1 MTRLAALVVLAI
13 AGCGYHLPGAVGVP
27 EGSHTIHVQL
37 FSNHTREPGVDVRL
51 LRAVEDEFRRYGVLK
66 VVSRDD
72 ADLVLSGAIRS
83 VYSLPIASNA
93 TDSALQLLTIMRVS
107 LRLVERATGRVV
119 FQNRTLVR
127 GQDYG
132 ALGSV
137 VITSSPRFQEHTINA
152 RDLAQMT
159 SVAIGESRRR
169 EALNDLIE
177 QIAHD
182 IYSQTMEDF

>member
-1 MTRLAALVVLAI
+1 MRRLAVLVLLL

-27 EGSHTIHVQL
+27 KGLHTIHIRL
-37 FSNHTREPGVDVRL
+37 FANHTREPGVDVRL
-51 LRAVEDEFRRYGVLK
+51 LRAVEDEFRRYGALD
-66 VVSRDD
+66 VVSSQD
-72 ADLVLSGAIRS
+72 ADLVLSGTIRS
-83 VYSLPIASNA
+83 LYSVPIASNA

-107 LRLVERATGRVV
+107 LRLVERSTGRVI
-119 FQNRTLVR
+119 FENRTLVR

-132 ALGSV
+132 AIGSV

-159 SVAIGESRRR
+159 SVQIGESRRR
-169 EALNDLIE
+169 EALRDLVG

-182 IYSQTMEDF
+182 IYIQTVEDF